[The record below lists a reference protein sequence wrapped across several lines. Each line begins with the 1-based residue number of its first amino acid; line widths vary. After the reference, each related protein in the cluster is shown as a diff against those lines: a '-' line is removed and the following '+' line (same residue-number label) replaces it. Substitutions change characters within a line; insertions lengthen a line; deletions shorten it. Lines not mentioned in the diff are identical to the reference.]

1 MNEMTKGLWMLVLVA
16 ASPSLAQEAPSG
28 KSLASTLEVYAFPK
42 EGQTA
47 EQQSKD
53 EAACYDWAVSN
64 SGGDPFKLKEQAAAA
79 EAQAAQ
85 QTQAAQ
91 QATQGAGVKGAV
103 RGAAAGA
110 LIGEIADDDASEGA
124 AYGAAIG
131 AVTARRGARRA
142 SAGAQQQIQQQSASQ
157 QQASAED
164 IGNFKKAFSACL
176 EGKDYMV
183 KY

>member
-1 MNEMTKGLWMLVLVA
+1 MYKMTNGLWLLALVA
-16 ASPSLAQEAPSG
+16 ASPAFAQEAPSG
-28 KSLASTLEVYAFPK
+28 KSLAATLEVYAFPK

-53 EAACYDWAVSN
+53 ETACYDWAVTN
-64 SGGDPFKLKEQAAAA
+64 SGGDPFALQKEA
-79 EAQAAQ
+79 EASEEQAAQ

-91 QATQGAGVKGAV
+91 QSTRGAGAKGAV

-110 LIGEIADDDASEGA
+110 LIGEIANDDASEGA
-124 AYGAAIG
+124 AYGAAAG
-131 AVTARRGARRA
+131 AVVARRGARRA
-142 SAGAQQQIQQQSASQ
+142 SAESQQQIQGQSASQ
-157 QQASAED
+157 QQATAEQID
-164 IGNFKKAFSACL
+164 NFKKAFSACL

>member
-1 MNEMTKGLWMLVLVA
+1 MNEMTKAFCLLVVVA
-16 ASPSLAQEAPSG
+16 AGPAFAQEAPSG

-42 EGQTA
+42 EGQSA

-64 SGGDPFKLKEQAAAA
+64 SGGDPFKLREQAE
-79 EAQAAQ
+79 EAGTEAAQ

-91 QATQGAGVKGAV
+91 EATRGSGARGAV

-131 AVTARRGARRA
+131 AIAARRGARRA
-142 SAGAQQQIQQQSASQ
+142 SAEAQQQVQQQNASQ
-157 QQASAED
+157 QQATAEQ

>member
-1 MNEMTKGLWMLVLVA
+1 MHKTIMGLWLLLVGA
-16 ASPSLAQEAPSG
+16 GSAIAQEAPTG
-28 KSLASTLEVYAFPK
+28 KSLASTLEVYAFPQA
-42 EGQTA
+42 GQTA
-47 EQQSKD
+47 EQQSED

-64 SGGDPFKLKEQAAAA
+64 SGVDPFKLKTQSETA

-91 QATQGAGVKGAV
+91 QATQGAGAKGAV

-110 LIGEIADDDASEGA
+110 VIGEIADDDAGKGA

-131 AVTARRGARRA
+131 AVASRRAGRRA
-142 SAGAQQQIQQQSASQ
+142 SAEAQQQIQQQSASQ
-157 QQASAED
+157 QQASAEET
-164 IGNFKKAFSACL
+164 GNFKKAFSACL
-176 EGKDYMV
+176 EGKNYMV